1 MWLEIATSAPNRIST
16 LYQYL
21 FIVVLYLFNKST
33 ITHVTEK
40 ILLHVNVINK
50 SLSVSENSQASSTC
64 ILKNF
69 KALKQL
75 KDFRNGGFIQG
86 IRDWFY
92 NLGNQF
98 HERLFGLTT
107 TPPPPLTIEISNLDK
122 FELQNII
129 KNHEWHLLNLSIL
142 SFDPNQDW
150 GFHVGDWYFIQKGFN
165 LNGFEENSDKLNFH
179 TLSTA
184 SPKDSIETET
194 EQTLDVM
201 KDPETTESSQTI
213 SSVGTPTTHFINS
226 QTTPTI
232 EQIGSS
238 KNFLPKVDKSL
249 QENET
254 ENDFVHKGSVE
265 VLMG

>member
-1 MWLEIATSAPNRIST
+1 MYVLIVLLFATCDLCTSIEIYNKETNR
-16 LYQYL
+16 LQ
-21 FIVVLYLFNKST
+21 
-33 ITHVTEK
+33 
-40 ILLHVNVINK
+40 
-50 SLSVSENSQASSTC
+50 
-64 ILKNF
+64 
-69 KALKQL
+69 
-75 KDFRNGGFIQG
+75 KDFRNAGFFQG

-107 TPPPPLTIEISNLDK
+107 TPAPSLAIEISNLDK

-150 GFHVGDWYFIQKGFN
+150 GFHIGDWYFIQKGFN
-165 LNGFEENSDKLNFH
+165 QNGFEENSNKLNSH
-179 TLSTA
+179 TPSIA
-184 SPKDSIETET
+184 QPKDSIETET
-194 EQTLDVM
+194 KQSFDVM
-201 KDPETTESSQTI
+201 KDSEITESSQTI
-213 SSVGTPTTHFINS
+213 SSMPTPTTQKHINS

-232 EQIGSS
+232 EQINSS
-238 KNFLPKVDKSL
+238 KNFSPKIDKSL

-254 ENDFVHKGSVE
+254 ENDFVQKGSVE